1 MKCFGTVT
9 NPVCIPSSQNWK
21 GLPNAY
27 LSLQH
32 ICALDISVPKSFR
45 KYLKLN
51 GGTGSSIQDPSSVC
65 LIREIHNLAR
75 FWLSEVLSICKS
87 VSEAEY
93 RQKNTVFCVRRI
105 PSGISHWP
113 LKTSQHFWGL
123 ELEKIRSLW

>member
-9 NPVCIPSSQNWK
+9 NPVCIPSSQNRK

-27 LSLQH
+27 LPLQH

-51 GGTGSSIQDPSSVC
+51 GGTGSSIQDPSCVC

-75 FWLSEVLSICKS
+75 SWLSEVLSICKS
-87 VSEAEY
+87 VSEVVP
-93 RQKNTVFCVRRI
+93 VFATAKACI
-105 PSGISHWP
+105 PLVFHIGLSKLASTSGD
-113 LKTSQHFWGL
+113 
-123 ELEKIRSLW
+123 